1 MLKKSVGRLSGNSA
15 TPRSS
20 RTKSDVTAHHH
31 VLRELTR
38 QVCACKVF
46 ALLCSS
52 VLNKIILANQA
63 RLGKEKG
70 RLTGCTS
77 KVRAE
82 AESTSDRR
90 NSAPAN
96 LVSCLLCSL
105 ILTLKTHSFRLV
117 VFLLLSLFHYH
128 LHFDSIRLAIISC
141 GSRRSTLPFCTEA
154 VMACSHVA
162 PTLPLHHQP
171 SDTCLD
177 RPPPINTTTNLF
189 SPSSH
194 SIKY

>member
-1 MLKKSVGRLSGNSA
+1 MSGNAA

-46 ALLCSS
+46 AVLCSS
-52 VLNKIILANQA
+52 LLNKIILANRA

-117 VFLLLSLFHYH
+117 VFLLLSLFDHH
-128 LHFDSIRLAIISC
+128 LHFDLIRLAIISC
-141 GSRRSTLPFCTEA
+141 GSRRSSTALFHS
-154 VMACSHVA
+154 VRKQSWHA
-162 PTLPLHHQP
+162 PTLLR
-171 SDTCLD
+171 L
-177 RPPPINTTTNLF
+177 
-189 SPSSH
+189 SPSTTSLAILD
-194 SIKY
+194 STAPLQSTPSPTSSRRRRTQ